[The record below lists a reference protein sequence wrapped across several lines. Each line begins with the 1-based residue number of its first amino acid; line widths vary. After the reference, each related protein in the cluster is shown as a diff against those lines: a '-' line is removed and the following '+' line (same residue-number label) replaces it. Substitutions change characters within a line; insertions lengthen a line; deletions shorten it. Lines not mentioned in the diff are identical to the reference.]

1 VIATVTTNIHV
12 YISLITS
19 RNGYEL
25 SQVLKMP
32 RVLCPQILLARGAA
46 RDARDAEG
54 LLLPWDMGRV
64 N

>member
-1 VIATVTTNIHV
+1 MN
-12 YISLITS
+12 
-19 RNGYEL
+19 L

-32 RVLCPQILLARGAA
+32 RVLCLQILLARGAA

-54 LLLPWDMGRV
+54 LLKGCHGTWDMGRV

>member
-1 VIATVTTNIHV
+1 MNF
-12 YISLITS
+12 
-19 RNGYEL
+19 